1 MNIKVC
7 LPANLQLANLWVLP
21 TLIDEIEV
29 AQEKDLNLQK
39 IRVAIEARTEPKL
52 KIHKHRSLRFKN
64 RVCVPNAEELKGK
77 ILKEAHNTS

>member
-39 IRVAIEARTEPKL
+39 IRVAIEARTEPKF
-52 KIHKHRSLRFKN
+52 KIHKMAHWSLRIEFVSQMMN
-64 RVCVPNAEELKGK
+64 
-77 ILKEAHNTS
+77 